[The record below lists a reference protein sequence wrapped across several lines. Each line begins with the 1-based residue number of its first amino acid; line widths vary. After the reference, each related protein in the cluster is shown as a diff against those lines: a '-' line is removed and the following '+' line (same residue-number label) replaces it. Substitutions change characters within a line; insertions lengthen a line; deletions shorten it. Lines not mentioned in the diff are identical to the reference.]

1 MSAVI
6 IQRESAFGE
15 VAGHETVHHIESL
28 KNDKQMEEKSALNVN
43 INIYGGTNQ
52 ILPNATKAE
61 QHFYYRAGQPATP
74 VPDTQPRPWTAD
86 DERRLSLYI
95 DKEETLQAY
104 IATLAACTT
113 AQQVGEAVADMC
125 ANEPKLDGELIVK
138 EKFIRLLLP
147 FLVCLEKGKGIDNLR
162 VNINNA
168 WMNRKRQ
175 LRKPTIG

>member
-1 MSAVI
+1 MKEDGKI
-6 IQRESAFGE
+6 LEKRQ
-15 VAGHETVHHIESL
+15 
-28 KNDKQMEEKSALNVN
+28 KMEEKNASNVH

-61 QHFYYRAGQPATP
+61 QHFYYRAEQPETP
-74 VPDTQPRPWTAD
+74 VPDAQPRPWTAD
-86 DERRLSLYI
+86 DERRLSLYLE
-95 DKEETLQAY
+95 KEESLQAY

-113 AQQVGEAVADMC
+113 AQQAGEAVAEMC
-125 ANEPKLDGELIVK
+125 ANEPKMDSELIVK

-147 FLVCLEKGKGIDNLR
+147 FLVRLEKGKGIDNLR

-168 WMNRKRQ
+168 WLGRKKQ

>member
-1 MSAVI
+1 
-6 IQRESAFGE
+6 
-15 VAGHETVHHIESL
+15 
-28 KNDKQMEEKSALNVN
+28 MEEKNASSVN

-61 QHFYYRAGQPATP
+61 QHFHYEQGKPEVSA
-74 VPDTQPRPWTAD
+74 PDEPSRPWSSD

-95 DKEETLQAY
+95 EKEETLRAY
-104 IATLAACTT
+104 IATLAACTN
-113 AQQVGEAVADMC
+113 AQQVGEAVAEMC
-125 ANEPKLDGELIVK
+125 ANEPKMDSELIVK

-147 FLVCLEKGKGIDNLR
+147 FLVRLEKGKGIDNLR

-168 WMNRKRQ
+168 WLGRKRQ

>member
-1 MSAVI
+1 M
-6 IQRESAFGE
+6 
-15 VAGHETVHHIESL
+15 
-28 KNDKQMEEKSALNVN
+28 KNDKQMEEKNASNVN

-61 QHFYYRAGQPATP
+61 QHFYYRAEQPVTP
-74 VPDTQPRPWTAD
+74 APDAQPRPWTAD
-86 DERRLSLYI
+86 DERLLSLYI

-113 AQQVGEAVADMC
+113 AQQAGEAVAEMC

-147 FLVCLEKGKGIDNLR
+147 FLVRLEKGKGIDNLR

-175 LRKPTIG
+175 LRKPSIG

>member
-1 MSAVI
+1 M
-6 IQRESAFGE
+6 
-15 VAGHETVHHIESL
+15 
-28 KNDKQMEEKSALNVN
+28 KNDKQMEEKSASSVN

-61 QHFYYRAGQPATP
+61 QHFYYRAEQPVTP
-74 VPDTQPRPWTAD
+74 APDAQPRPWTAD
-86 DERRLSLYI
+86 DERLLSLYI

-113 AQQVGEAVADMC
+113 AQQAGEAVAEMC

-147 FLVCLEKGKGIDNLR
+147 FLVRLEKGKGIDNLR

-175 LRKPTIG
+175 LRKPNIG